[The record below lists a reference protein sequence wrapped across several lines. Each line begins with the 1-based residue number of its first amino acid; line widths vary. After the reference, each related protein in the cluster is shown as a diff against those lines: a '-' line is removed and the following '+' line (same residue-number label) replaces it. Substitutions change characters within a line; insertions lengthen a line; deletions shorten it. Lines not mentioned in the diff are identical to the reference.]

1 MKGKMGAHFLLLL
14 RLLWNRRSRT
24 KMNPPSIS
32 PEKVLS
38 HGYNTSHGFRRAL
51 LMTMKNGFDCQID
64 ESVLVCY
71 WNKHLT
77 WCFFCKFLWGVLDM
91 VYYSNHSKYKLF
103 SFLDPVMPCF
113 SQTLCN
119 TYLQAAPS
127 PSVPQ
132 PNARPAMLHFVA
144 YYMAW

>member
-1 MKGKMGAHFLLLL
+1 
-14 RLLWNRRSRT
+14 
-24 KMNPPSIS
+24 
-32 PEKVLS
+32 
-38 HGYNTSHGFRRAL
+38 
-51 LMTMKNGFDCQID
+51 MKNGFDCKID
-64 ESVLVCY
+64 ESVLCVLL
-71 WNKHLT
+71 KQAFDLV
-77 WCFFCKFLWGVLDM
+77 FFCMLFMRSWIWS
-91 VYYSNHSKYKLF
+91 YYPNHGKHKLF
-103 SFLDPVMPCF
+103 SFLDPVMPGF